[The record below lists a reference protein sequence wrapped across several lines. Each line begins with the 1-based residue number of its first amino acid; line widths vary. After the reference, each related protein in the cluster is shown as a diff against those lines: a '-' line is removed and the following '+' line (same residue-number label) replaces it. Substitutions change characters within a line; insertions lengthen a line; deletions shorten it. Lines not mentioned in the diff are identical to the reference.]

1 MNRMPVNTLNPLLT
15 LQGYGQSIWLDY
27 IQRSLISSGELTRLI
42 EGDEI
47 RGITSNPAIFEKAIN
62 GSSDYTMALRKLKQE
77 DGMDAKACYEQLA
90 IWDIRDA
97 ADALKPIYESTRRR
111 DGYVSFEVSPHLARD
126 THGTLEEA
134 RRLWKTVD
142 RDNVMIKVP
151 ATPAG
156 IPAITQLISEGIN
169 VNVTL
174 LFALETYEKVAEA
187 FLSGLE
193 QFMGRGGDVKGVAS
207 VASFFISR
215 IDTAIDA
222 EIAERLQTVKN
233 EEDQAAFKYLQGK
246 IAMANAKLAYQ
257 RYLTLFSSPRW
268 DALARRGAMTQR
280 LLWAS
285 TSVKNPKYRDVIYVE
300 ELIGQDTVNT
310 IPPATLEAF
319 RDHGHPRTRLI
330 EEVDDAQDALKILEE
345 MGIPMQRIT
354 TRLLE
359 EGVQRF
365 TEAFDNILTAI
376 EYTCETAKIETVNDD
391 INFISTAST
400 LSREKESKKLT
411 PQGPAST
418 DPSAKWQSLT
428 D

>member
-1 MNRMPVNTLNPLLT
+1 MNHLPVNTLNPIRT
-15 LQGYGQSIWLDY
+15 LQEHGQSVWLDY
-27 IQRSLISSGELTRLI
+27 IQRSLITSGELTRLI
-42 EGDEI
+42 EEDGV

-77 DGMDAKACYEQLA
+77 DRMDAKACYEQLA

-97 ADALKPIYESTRRR
+97 ADALKPVYESTRRR

-134 RRLWKTVD
+134 RRLWKAVD

-151 ATPAG
+151 ATPEG

-174 LFALETYEKVAEA
+174 LFSLKTYEEVAEA
-187 FLSGLE
+187 FLTGLE
-193 QFMGRGGDVKGVAS
+193 QFMGRGGDIKGVAS

-215 IDTAIDA
+215 IDTAVDA
-222 EIAERLQTVKN
+222 EISARLKMVRN
-233 EEDQAAFKYLQGK
+233 EEDQAAFRYLRGK
-246 IAMANAKLAYQ
+246 LAIANAKLAYQ
-257 RYLTLFSSPRW
+257 RYLALFSSPRW

-285 TSVKNPKYRDVIYVE
+285 TSAKNPKYRDVIYVE
-300 ELIGQDTVNT
+300 ELIGPDTVNT

-330 EEVDDAQDALKILEE
+330 EEVEYAQDTMDILQGV
-345 MGIPMQRIT
+345 GISMKDIT

-359 EGVQRF
+359 EGVRSF
-365 TEAFDNILTAI
+365 AEAFDNILTAI
-376 EYTCETAKIETVNDD
+376 EHTCGTERIETANDGRWV
-391 INFISTAST
+391 ST
-400 LSREKESKKLT
+400 
-411 PQGPAST
+411 
-418 DPSAKWQSLT
+418 
-428 D
+428 

>member
-246 IAMANAKLAYQ
+246 IAIANAKLAYQ
-257 RYLTLFSSPRW
+257 RYLALFSSPRW

-365 TEAFDNILTAI
+365 TEAFDNILAAI

-391 INFISTAST
+391 INFIPTAST

>member
-1 MNRMPVNTLNPLLT
+1 MNHLPVKTLNPIRR
-15 LQGYGQSIWLDY
+15 LQGNGQSIWLDY
-27 IQRSLISSGELTRLI
+27 IQRSLITSGKLTRLI
-42 EGDEI
+42 EEDEV

-97 ADALKPIYESTRRR
+97 ADALKPVYESTRRR
-111 DGYVSFEVSPHLARD
+111 DGFVSFEVSPHLARD
-126 THGTLEEA
+126 THGTLEDA
-134 RRLWKTVD
+134 RRLWKAVD

-151 ATPAG
+151 ATPEG

-174 LFALETYEKVAEA
+174 LFALETYEEVAEA
-187 FLSGLE
+187 FLTGLE

-215 IDTAIDA
+215 IDTAVDA
-222 EIAERLQTVKN
+222 EIAARLKTVKN
-233 EEDQAAFKYLQGK
+233 EEDQAAFRYLQGK
-246 IAMANAKLAYQ
+246 IAIVNAKLAYQ
-257 RYLTLFSSPRW
+257 RYLALFSSPRW

-285 TSVKNPKYRDVIYVE
+285 TSAKNPKYRDVIYVE

-310 IPPATLEAF
+310 IPPATMEAF

-330 EEVDDAQDALKILEE
+330 EEVEYAQDALKILEE
-345 MGIPMQRIT
+345 MGIPMQGIT

-359 EGVQRF
+359 EGVRSF
-365 TEAFDNILTAI
+365 AEAFDNILTAI
-376 EYTCETAKIETVNDD
+376 EQTWGTERIERANDG
-391 INFISTAST
+391 IHFSPTAST
-400 LSREKESKKLT
+400 LSRKEESKKLT
-411 PQGPAST
+411 PQGPT
-418 DPSAKWQSLT
+418 TTVPSSK
-428 D
+428 